1 MFSDA
6 SEKKKNS
13 IEAPIGM
20 LSPLKEDTIEM
31 PALRGKG
38 LDETLAAS
46 NPVGIKK
53 AIVISA
59 EPARPNVI
67 PKLFSKK
74 RFSKKASSDKR

>member
-1 MFSDA
+1 MHTSV
-6 SEKKKNS
+6 
-13 IEAPIGM
+13 I
-20 LSPLKEDTIEM
+20 LREDTIEM

-38 LDETLAAS
+38 LDETMAASNPVGIKKAIVTPAS